1 MEEAQEPPALSLLDL
16 PSHVLDA
23 VFSLALR
30 LHQDALAHAE
40 DGEVFDVRKRDPR
53 RCVFGSS
60 LPPLPPP
67 PLLLSRLPAHQAPQ
81 RTSICSHWS
90 LQSINQLWSFYLLP
104 SAGPRASKTRPSLNR
119 LHGPCRP
126 LLCRVLPLVSRGFL
140 AAANASHTLW
150 RRVQLNL
157 LALSAERVPSLV
169 AWLSRHA
176 AMLRC
181 LSLHGG
187 ALPTVEAAL
196 LGQLVPLAAAIQAAG
211 QAGLEALELPR
222 PLGAAVLALLDP
234 ARLPRLRVVAV
245 DLAPCRRPAS
255 GGSVERLQEWQQRRA
270 SNGLGEA
277 QRATL
282 CLLHLPALEELLAQ
296 SNLDVSWGAV
306 DSSTACVR

>member
-1 MEEAQEPPALSLLDL
+1 MCVWVLPAAAAVTTAAPFPPACTPGSPTYFHLLTL
-16 PSHVLDA
+16 ESSKHQP
-23 VFSLALR
+23 ALE
-30 LHQDALAHAE
+30 L
-40 DGEVFDVRKRDPR
+40 
-53 RCVFGSS
+53 
-60 LPPLPPP
+60 
-67 PLLLSRLPAHQAPQ
+67 LPAAVSRATSQQNAP
-81 RTSICSHWS
+81 
-90 LQSINQLWSFYLLP
+90 P
-104 SAGPRASKTRPSLNR
+104 SQPPS
-119 LHGPCRP
+119 RP

-140 AAANASHTLW
+140 AAASASRTLW

-306 DSSTACVR
+306 DSSSACVR